1 MGLIFAPMV
10 ALLAVLLA
18 APWST
23 STEAIVP
30 PSATFPAEPLAAD
43 RDERSEHLLPPLR
56 ERSKKEAWLLQKA
69 HRPDV
74 RVSDADLA
82 PKPRA
87 KDARPKV
94 AGTANLQAQARLT
107 DAMEPVGTRIL
118 PIATIYSIWNREA
131 MALIP
136 GQPYKLRFQLFMRD
150 HYTHESTQA
159 DTRLAG
165 VLAAAA
171 THFHTTRIDIVS
183 GYRSPKYNLMLRK
196 KGHQVARESQHTQG
210 TAVDFRVRGASTEA
224 LRDFVRSLH
233 LGGVGYYPRTHF
245 VHADT
250 GKVRYWQGS

>member
-1 MGLIFAPMV
+1 MV
-10 ALLAVLLA
+10 ALLTLLLA
-18 APWST
+18 GPWST
-23 STEAIVP
+23 
-30 PSATFPAEPLAAD
+30 ATDGAAGPGAVFPAESLASD
-43 RDERSEHLLPPLR
+43 GDERAAHLVPPLR
-56 ERSKKEAWLLQKA
+56 ALSKKELWLLGKA
-69 HRPDV
+69 HRADI
-74 RVSDADLA
+74 RTSDADLA
-82 PKPRA
+82 PKPRGREAPA
-87 KDARPKV
+87 KL
-94 AGTANLQAQARLT
+94 AGPANAQAEARLAL
-107 DAMEPVGTRIL
+107 AMEPVGTRIL
-118 PIATIYSIWNREA
+118 PITTIYSIWNHEA

-165 VLAAAA
+165 VLAAVAIRFRA
-171 THFHTTRIDIVS
+171 PRIDIVS

-224 LRDFVRSLH
+224 VRDFVRSMR
-233 LGGVGYYPRTHF
+233 LGGVGYYPRTRF